1 MSGQLVIHSSRAQRP
16 KDESGV
22 SREEEGLR
30 RSLPAAATVA
40 RLLRAAAKVALL
52 LLLLG
57 LLLLG
62 LLLGPTVEALLR
74 VLLQQQRQLG

>member
-52 LLLLG
+52 LLLG

-74 VLLQQQRQLG
+74 VLLQQQRQLE